1 MKKISPWHTV
11 RGRLLLLAIGVELAM
26 LTVLVFNS
34 MRLLQNAMISQAQWQ
49 AEQMAPVLD
58 AALTAPLVQQD
69 YATVQAVLNE
79 SRATAGINY
88 IAVVARAGNIVAA
101 SGWPLNKPLP
111 VPSKSFSLFDS
122 SSTPRYDVVVP
133 ITQNGQQLGALHFG
147 LDLSKIISARRSL
160 LVQGVSIAGVELML
174 SFIILLSIGYWLTR
188 HLTLLTQASLQVAAG
203 NLPPPTVYEGKDDI
217 GQLGA
222 AFNTMSRVISE
233 RVLELTKAKEAAQ
246 EMSRERDSQKA
257 LLTATIDS
265 TPDLVFFKDLDGV
278 YLGCNQAFATFVG
291 RTMQEIKGCTDY
303 DLFPRA
309 TADFFLEQDRK
320 MLARGESRSNEE
332 WVQYPDGHSAL
343 LDTKKSPLR
352 HTDGQL
358 IGLIGIARDITAR
371 KQSEEEL
378 RLAKE
383 DAEAANQAKSE
394 FLANMSHEIRTPMN
408 AILGMSELLAETTLS
423 REQEKYV
430 HLFHDAGENLLTLIN
445 DILDLSKVEAG
456 QIKLEEVPF
465 HLGDLIEKITEILG
479 MRAGEKGLDLICHLQ
494 PDLPE
499 DVIGDPL
506 RLRQILTNL
515 IGNAIKFTEKG
526 EIVLEVNTTKPLDPE
541 AREMNLVF
549 SIADTGIG
557 ISADQLAHIFD
568 KFTQADA
575 STSRKYG
582 GTGLGLAITRHFVE
596 LMGGT
601 LSVKSEPGK
610 GSVFSFTVTMPTQD
624 KPLTREEIVTPPDLQ
639 HARILVVDDNATN
652 RMIVRESLAS
662 WGARVTEAAGGVEG
676 LSLLHHNSKAGK
688 SFHLAIIDYQM
699 PDMDGFETARCI
711 KAQPELQE
719 TILILLSSVHRKDD
733 MKRAREIGFVSV
745 LYKPVKRAEL
755 KEAIVH
761 ALSSRELMHT
771 PLPQIPSGYQE
782 REDGKRTPTIA
793 LTPLQKK
800 PLRIL
805 LAEDNKDNQ
814 TLIRMYMKNSPHDM
828 QIVENGQLAMDK
840 FVNDGSFDLVL
851 MDIQMPVMNG
861 YEATRAIRAW
871 ELAQSRE
878 RTPIVAL
885 TAHAL
890 KEDLQKSIDAG
901 CDDHLTKPLK
911 KATFIEAIERYSA
924 EKGITGTGQIF

>member
-1 MKKISPWHTV
+1 MQKNFDKPRTISESMLWV
-11 RGRLLLLAIGVELAM
+11 SLGMGAVYWIVDAI
-26 LTVLVFNS
+26 LTVLTSANS
-34 MRLLQNAMISQAQWQ
+34 SFLHMLLGIDTRGFWQRLI
-49 AEQMAPVLD
+49 VLCFFVMFGSH
-58 AALTAPLVQQD
+58 VQ
-69 YATVQAVLNE
+69 YT
-79 SRATAGINY
+79 T
-88 IAVVARAGNIVAA
+88 
-101 SGWPLNKPLP
+101 K
-111 VPSKSFSLFDS
+111 K
-122 SSTPRYDVVVP
+122 
-133 ITQNGQQLGALHFG
+133 
-147 LDLSKIISARRSL
+147 RR
-160 LVQGVSIAGVELML
+160 EL
-174 SFIILLSIGYWLTR
+174 
-188 HLTLLTQASLQVAAG
+188 
-203 NLPPPTVYEGKDDI
+203 E
-217 GQLGA
+217 
-222 AFNTMSRVISE
+222 E
-233 RVLELTKAKEAAQ
+233 
-246 EMSRERDSQKA
+246 A
-257 LLTATIDS
+257 LLKTKMAEKNLRQT
-265 TPDLVFFKDLDGV
+265 TKDV
-278 YLGCNQAFATFVG
+278 
-291 RTMQEIKGCTDY
+291 
-303 DLFPRA
+303 
-309 TADFFLEQDRK
+309 
-320 MLARGESRSNEE
+320 
-332 WVQYPDGHSAL
+332 
-343 LDTKKSPLR
+343 
-352 HTDGQL
+352 
-358 IGLIGIARDITAR
+358 
-371 KQSEEEL
+371 
-378 RLAKE
+378 
-383 DAEAANQAKSE
+383 EAANQAKSE

-408 AILGMSELLAETTLS
+408 AILGMAELLAETPLS

-456 QIKLEEVPF
+456 QIKLEAVPF
-465 HLGDLIEKITEILG
+465 NLGDITEKITEIFG
-479 MRAGEKGLDLICHLQ
+479 MRAGEKGLDLVCHLQ

-526 EIVLEVNTTKPLDPE
+526 EIVLEVNTIKPLDPE
-541 AREMNLVF
+541 AREINLVF

-582 GTGLGLAITRHFVE
+582 GTGLGLTITRHFVE

-610 GSVFSFTVTMPTQD
+610 GSVFSFTVTMPIQD
-624 KPLTREEIVTPPDLQ
+624 KPLTREEIITPPDLQ
-639 HARILVVDDNATN
+639 HARILVVGDNATN

-676 LSLLHHNSKAGK
+676 LSLLHNTCKAGK

-871 ELAQSRE
+871 ESAQSRE